1 MWQVNFDVERLKNV
15 QVAHLLGYAH
25 AKKVVN

>member
-1 MWQVNFDVERLKNV
+1 MWQVYFNVERLKNV
-15 QVAHLLGYAH
+15 QMAHLLGYAH